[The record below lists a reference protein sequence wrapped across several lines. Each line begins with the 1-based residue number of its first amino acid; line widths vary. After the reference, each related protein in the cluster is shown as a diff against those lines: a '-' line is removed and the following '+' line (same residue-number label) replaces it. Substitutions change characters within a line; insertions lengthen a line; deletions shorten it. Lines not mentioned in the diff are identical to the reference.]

1 MLYLRF
7 SLTQFN
13 NIKGIFFDLD
23 GTLFET
29 APQLTIAVNNM
40 LDDLKMQKLPEAE
53 ITNFIGKGADNLI
66 RRSIQLSSNKDVNN
80 FFLDGLDFF
89 YHHYNLIAHES
100 LPYEGV
106 LDTID
111 FLKKKDIKLA
121 CITNKPSIFTDK
133 ILDASGLSKS
143 LDLILSGDSLE
154 KMKPDP
160 LPIIYSCEFFNIKS
174 SEAIMVGDSTNDIEA
189 GAAAGSFVV
198 TVPYGYNF
206 GEEMDSEK
214 VDLAIDKFHDLQ
226 SILG

>member
-1 MLYLRF
+1 M
-7 SLTQFN
+7 
-13 NIKGIFFDLD
+13 
-23 GTLFET
+23 
-29 APQLTIAVNNM
+29 
-40 LDDLKMQKLPEAE
+40 
-53 ITNFIGKGADNLI
+53 
-66 RRSIQLSSNKDVNN
+66 
-80 FFLDGLDFF
+80 
-89 YHHYNLIAHES
+89 IAHES

>member
-40 LDDLKMQKLPEAE
+40 LDDLKMQKLPEAD

-66 RRSIQLSSNKDVNN
+66 RRSIQLSSNKDGND

-89 YHHYNLIAHES
+89 YHHYSLIAHES

-160 LPIIYSCEFFNIKS
+160 LPIIYSCEFLTLKQVRQLWWVIQLMISKP
-174 SEAIMVGDSTNDIEA
+174 E
-189 GAAAGSFVV
+189 
-198 TVPYGYNF
+198 
-206 GEEMDSEK
+206 
-214 VDLAIDKFHDLQ
+214 
-226 SILG
+226 

>member
-29 APQLTIAVNNM
+29 APQLTTAVNNM
-40 LDDLKMQKLPEAE
+40 LDDLKMQKLPEAD

-66 RRSIQLSSNKDVNN
+66 RKSIQLSSNKDGND

-89 YHHYNLIAHES
+89 YHHYYLIAHES

-106 LDTID
+106 LDTIN

-160 LPIIYSCEFFNIKS
+160 LPIIYSCEFFNIKT
-174 SEAIMVGDSTNDIEA
+174 SETIMVGDSTNDIEA